1 MDVRGSRVLTV
12 VMLLGASLILAA
24 CGGGEDQQSAAAA
37 GAPPPGG
44 MAVGYLGY
52 AEDVGRTI
60 EVTAT
65 DEMDYDPSSIS
76 VTQGETIRF
85 VVTNEGKLPHEFA
98 LGDEASQKEH
108 EDEMAMG
115 GMVHDHPFSVYL
127 GPGETGEL
135 IWTFANAGTFSY
147 ACHVPGH
154 FDAGME
160 APLVVE

>member
-24 CGGGEDQQSAAAA
+24 CGGGEDEEKAAA
-37 GAPPPGG
+37 APPPGG
-44 MAVGYLGY
+44 LAVGYVGY
-52 AEDVGRTI
+52 PEDVGRTV

-65 DEMDYDPSSIS
+65 DEMEYEPDSIS

-85 VVTNEGKLPHEFA
+85 VVTNEGKLPHEFS
-98 LGDEASQKEH
+98 LGDDAGQAEH
-108 EDEMAMG
+108 EQEMAG
-115 GMVHDHPFSVYL
+115 GAMVHDHPFSVYL
-127 GPGETGEL
+127 APGETGEL
-135 IWTFANAGTFSY
+135 VWTFANAGTFSY